1 MAMLRIGICE
11 DGVKIEDC
19 IEEILKLKKEEYQV
33 HRFSTNQELL
43 DAKEKPDV
51 LFLAVEKRKFD
62 RILKKTTDQNGKEE
76 HTTLLVKTGASYH
89 SIPVENI
96 VYAENN
102 GRKIILHTGE
112 GMLEFYG
119 KMNDLENELGKG
131 FFRCHRGY
139 LVSLSYVSG
148 YDSGN
153 VYLKNGE
160 SIYLAKRKIAEFAQ
174 VYREYLKLNTS

>member
-1 MAMLRIGICE
+1 MLRIGICE
-11 DGVKIEDC
+11 NGIKIEDC
-19 IEEILKLKKEEYQV
+19 IEEILKLRKEEYQV
-33 HRFSTNQELL
+33 NQFSTKQELL
-43 DAKEKPDV
+43 DDKELPDI
-51 LFLAVEKRKFD
+51 LFFTLEKRSFD
-62 RILKKTTDQNGKEE
+62 KILRKSSECRAENGRIPLI
-76 HTTLLVKTGASYH
+76 VKTGASYH

-102 GRKIILHTGE
+102 GRKIILHTEE

-119 KMNDLENELGKG
+119 KMNDLEEELGKG

-153 VYLKNGE
+153 IYLKNGE
-160 SIYLAKRKIAEFAQ
+160 SIYLAKRKISEFAKA
-174 VYREYLKLNTS
+174 YREYLKCNTS

>member
-1 MAMLRIGICE
+1 MTMLRIGICE

-33 HRFSTNQELL
+33 YRFSTNQELI

-51 LFLAVEKRKFD
+51 LFLAVEKGNFD
-62 RILKKTTDQNGKEE
+62 RILKKTSEPDGEEE

-89 SIPVENI
+89 SVLIENI

-112 GMLEFYG
+112 EMLEFYG
-119 KMNDLENELGKG
+119 KMNDLEVELGKG

-160 SIYLAKRKIAEFAQ
+160 SIYLAKRKSTEFAKI
-174 VYREYLKLNTS
+174 YRAYLKGNTS